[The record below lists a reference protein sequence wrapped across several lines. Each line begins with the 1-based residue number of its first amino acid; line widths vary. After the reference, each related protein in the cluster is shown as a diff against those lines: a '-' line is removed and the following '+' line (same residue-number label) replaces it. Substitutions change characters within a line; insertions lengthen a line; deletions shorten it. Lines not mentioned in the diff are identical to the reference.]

1 MHLQM
6 EGKKK
11 NLWHK
16 RSVSVLLDFSNNTI
30 NIHSCDTHEWL
41 APKTP
46 LTLVKRNIAYN
57 DIYTHFSLQTRNDI
71 YKYLFPTKEEGLIFL
86 QVPTQNAHDELP
98 STRTHLTFGSGSHSN
113 KYANK

>member
-6 EGKKK
+6 ERKKK

-16 RSVSVLLDFSNNTI
+16 RNVSVLLDFSNNTF
-30 NIHSCDTHEWL
+30 NIHSCDTREWL

-71 YKYLFPTKEEGLIFL
+71 YKYLFPTKEEGLIF

-98 STRTHLTFGSGSHSN
+98 STFGSGSHSN